1 MSKVKKAEKSYK
13 EWTSFWKLYQEAYKV
28 TGSQAQT
35 KAAVIWNEIKNG
47 DTNLTAEISKLNRI
61 KIKRDSKTGL
71 IWAGFSKPSE
81 TASSSSSSHPSSSS
95 STSPALHTCTKKC
108 KEQDSPFSTDIEE
121 RAIKLYPKLKTCYDL
136 PDNLDDKAILLKT
149 PEKRERAWE

>member
-13 EWTSFWKLYQEAYKV
+13 EWTSFWKLYQKAYKI

-47 DTNLTAEISKLNRI
+47 GTNLTAEISKLNRM

-71 IWAGFSKPSE
+71 IWASFIKPSE

-95 STSPALHTCTKKC
+95 STS
-108 KEQDSPFSTDIEE
+108 SPGSSTQVLSSKQCSSQLMVEPE
-121 RAIKLYPKLKTCYDL
+121 GAIDQLGIFHMYFFLF
-136 PDNLDDKAILLKT
+136 NSQAF
-149 PEKRERAWE
+149 